1 MKVLALLTVLL
12 SFNQAFAEMG
22 EVLATKSNGRINV
35 RITGLAAKAISDK
48 LTKAPVASK
57 IEGSL
62 ITTTKMGK
70 NISCTISSAMVTNA
84 ECRFT
89 MDTNGQLS
97 PLIQMKS
104 QAQNN
109 GTART
114 IVNGKVLNIQFS
126 GKAAEVILEG
136 MSQVSESGTMT
147 LTKES
152 GDIRCSKV
160 REFNSKNSESCQT
173 NIDTV
178 GSTTSK

>member
-1 MKVLALLTVLL
+1 MKFIAVIALVL
-12 SFNQAFAEMG
+12 SFNQAFEEIG

-35 RITGLAAKAISDK
+35 IITGLAAKELADK
-48 LTKAPVASK
+48 LSKAPVATK

-62 ITTTKMGK
+62 ITTTKLGK
-70 NISCTISSAMVTNA
+70 NISCTVSSAMVTNA

-89 MDTNGQLS
+89 MDSNGQIS
-97 PLIQMKS
+97 PLVQMKS
-104 QAQNN
+104 QAQTN
-109 GTART
+109 GVART
-114 IVNGKVLNIQFS
+114 VVYGKVLNIQFS
-126 GKAAEVILEG
+126 GKAAEIILGG

-160 REFNSKNSESCQT
+160 REFNAKGSGSCQT
-173 NIDTV
+173 NIDSL